1 MGNEWGTKRRVEK
14 MKALVI
20 MVVALAIATQVSAGP
35 HKTRAEYDKIIIQLK
50 AERTKTS
57 ATIPALKKA
66 YDAQTA
72 KIAPIKAAALK
83 KHSYWYTVKGGM
95 HKNKVYHPGK
105 PPRTHT
111 GTVRTVRRVNPRAV
125 ANYKAALPAYNAA
138 KKAYLDAKKKVVDL
152 TRKIN
157 STYRLRME
165 AKK

>member
-1 MGNEWGTKRRVEK
+1 

-66 YDAQTA
+66 YDAQ
-72 KIAPIKAAALK
+72 KNKLAPLKAAALK
-83 KHSYWYTVKGGM
+83 KHRFWYYVKGGLRKEKTYYTGNPP
-95 HKNKVYHPGK
+95 KNHS
-105 PPRTHT
+105 
-111 GTVRTVRRVNPRAV
+111 GTVRYVKRADPLAV
-125 ANYKAALPAYNAA
+125 KKYKAALPAYNAA

-157 STYRLRME
+157 ATYRLRME